1 MTIAQSQSVPDIA
14 DIMARKSL
22 DNDAPAWKQR
32 IESVTPNEVEK
43 ALITPPGDYTLDKL
57 AALISPAAENYLEQM
72 AQLARRLTIQR
83 FGRTIR
89 LYAPLYLSNLC
100 ANSCLYC
107 GFNKQANF
115 RRTRLSIEQAL
126 ADADIIAAEG
136 FRDLLLVSGEDPQW
150 VSVDYLVR
158 LASELRRK
166 FSSISVEIYQM
177 TAEQYARLFAA
188 GIEGVTLYQ
197 ETYNRGVYDRFHPA
211 GPKADYDRRLRTP
224 DDFASARMR
233 EIGLGSL
240 LGLSHWRIETL
251 ALAEHARYLLK
262 KYWQS
267 RISFSFPRLR
277 PASHV
282 DALLFEHLVTDRH
295 LAQMIMA
302 LRLCFAD
309 AGLVLST
316 REPARLRNR
325 LINLGITKLSA
336 GSKTNPGGYS
346 GHYET
351 GKQFEIDDARSCAQV
366 CRMLREKGLE
376 PVFKDW
382 DPAFL
387 SR

>member
-1 MTIAQSQSVPDIA
+1 MTLPQNHSVANILA
-14 DIMARKSL
+14 ERGL
-22 DNDAPAWKQR
+22 DGDANEWTQR
-32 IESVTPNEVEK
+32 IQTVTAGEVEK
-43 ALITPPGDYTLDKL
+43 ALTLPPGTYSLEKL
-57 AALISPAAENYLEQM
+57 TALISPAAENYLEQM
-72 AQLARRLTIQR
+72 ARLAHNLTIQR
-83 FGRTIR
+83 FGRTIK

-107 GFNKQANF
+107 GFNKQTDF
-115 RRTRLSIEQAL
+115 QRTRLSIEEAL

-136 FRDLLLVSGEDPQW
+136 FRDLLLVSSEDPEW
-150 VSVDYLVR
+150 VTADYLVR

-166 FSSISVEIYQM
+166 FSSNSIEIYQM
-177 TAEQYARLFAA
+177 SADEYARLFAS

-197 ETYNRGVYDRFHPA
+197 ETYNRSIYNRFHPA

-224 DDFASARMR
+224 DDFASAQMR
-233 EIGLGSL
+233 EIGLGAL
-240 LGLSHWRIETL
+240 LGLSDWRIETL
-251 ALAEHARYLLK
+251 ALAEHAHYLLK

-267 RISFSFPRLR
+267 RVSFSFPRLR

-282 DALLFEHLVTDRH
+282 DSFLFEHLVSDKH

-316 REPARLRNR
+316 RESARLRNH

-336 GSKTNPGGYS
+336 GSKTNPGGYC
-346 GHYET
+346 GHLDT
-351 GKQFEIDDARSCAQV
+351 AKQFEIDDNRTCAQV
-366 CRMLREKGLE
+366 CQMLRRAGFD

-382 DPAFL
+382 DTAFT
-387 SR
+387 S